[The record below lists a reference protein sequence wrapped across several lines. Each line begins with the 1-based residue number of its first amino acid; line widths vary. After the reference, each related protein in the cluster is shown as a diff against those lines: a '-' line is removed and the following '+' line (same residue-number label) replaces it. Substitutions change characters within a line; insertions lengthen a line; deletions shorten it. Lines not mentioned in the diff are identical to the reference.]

1 MKMAFDFS
9 ITIRPSSKLLDSI
22 YQEVKNM
29 NGWRLG
35 GISGVENTNNYYV
48 VDILKHS
55 VSQEFRQFIEAKV
68 KQLEEKFEM
77 SISNFSV
84 QANAYSQGFKGSIH
98 NDNDYEKRGYPTH
111 RIVFQF
117 KNLHIQ
123 GGELIFYKRIP
134 ENPQEYSE
142 LIRLNNVNHSEVFF
156 QISTESYHGISL
168 IDAGNRISLVINIW
182 NSNSIIPDYFLK
194 TTWF

>member
-1 MKMAFDFS
+1 MAFDFS

-84 QANAYSQGFKGSIH
+84 QANAY
-98 NDNDYEKRGYPTH
+98 T
-111 RIVFQF
+111 
-117 KNLHIQ
+117 
-123 GGELIFYKRIP
+123 
-134 ENPQEYSE
+134 
-142 LIRLNNVNHSEVFF
+142 
-156 QISTESYHGISL
+156 
-168 IDAGNRISLVINIW
+168 
-182 NSNSIIPDYFLK
+182 
-194 TTWF
+194 